1 MAGLYGRMVD
11 PNFAA
16 PGRGG
21 VSPNAGLGA
30 PGSAG
35 LMKPQEDDFN
45 AAQMAG
51 LLGMMAKQQKD
62 KDAKDAAAANA
73 AAAATPEAQPGMAPI
88 TNQGNF
94 DWAPALPQANPDM
107 QLPNGG
113 NFAMPPAGSG
123 DAFQLGNV
131 GAQGAPLMSN
141 FGGGIPA
148 APAVPAPQGMAMPAS
163 IGGAGVP
170 TFGAAAAPSDPGL
183 LSQFGNWIG
192 GLFGGAGA

>member
-21 VSPNAGLGA
+21 VSPNAGLGV

-35 LMKPQEDDFN
+35 LMKPQEDNFD
-45 AAQMAG
+45 AASMAG
-51 LLGMMAKQQKD
+51 LLGLAAKQQKD
-62 KDAKDAAAANA
+62 KEAKDAAAANA
-73 AAAATPEAQPGMAPI
+73 AAAATPEAQPGMAPV

-94 DWAPALPQANPDM
+94 DMAPAMAGDM
-107 QLPNGG
+107 PNGG
-113 NFAMPPAGSG
+113 GFTMPPAGSG

-131 GAQGAPLMSN
+131 GGGNPLMSN

-148 APAVPAPQGMAMPAS
+148 APAAPAPQGMAMPAS

-170 TFGAAAAPSDPGL
+170 TFGTAAPTDPGL
-183 LSQFGNWIG
+183 LSQFGNWFS
-192 GLFGGAGA
+192 GLFSGGAGA

>member
-51 LLGMMAKQQKD
+51 LLGLAAKQQKD
-62 KDAKDAAAANA
+62 KEAKDAAEANA
-73 AAAATPEAQPGMAPI
+73 AAAAAPEAQPGMAPI

-94 DWAPALPQANPDM
+94 DMAPAMDG
-107 QLPNGG
+107 QLSNGG
-113 NFAMPPAGSG
+113 GFAMPPAGSG
-123 DAFQLGNV
+123 DAFQLSNV
-131 GAQGAPLMSN
+131 GGGNPLMSN

-148 APAVPAPQGMAMPAS
+148 APAAPVPQGMAMPAS

-170 TFGAAAAPSDPGL
+170 TFGTAAPTDPGL